1 MKFEETNAYRARAAH
16 CAHQAGLTEDSIL
29 KKFWDDLADDWL
41 ALDST
46 MLTAGSTRISPSF
59 VSQKYASRV

>member
-16 CAHQAGLTEDSIL
+16 CSHQAGLVEDEIL

-41 ALDST
+41 ALDGT
-46 MLTAGSTRISPSF
+46 MLAVETARVRPSF
-59 VSQKYASRV
+59 VSQKYGSRV

>member
-16 CAHQAGLTEDSIL
+16 CSQQAGLTEDNIL

-41 ALDST
+41 ALNST
-46 MLTAGSTRISPSF
+46 MRAVEKARIRPSF
-59 VSQKYASRV
+59 ISQKGAHRA

>member
-1 MKFEETNAYRARAAH
+1 MKFEETSAYRAHAAH
-16 CAHQAGLTEDSIL
+16 CSHQAGLAQDAIL

-46 MLTAGSTRISPSF
+46 MLAVKNARIRPSF
-59 VSQKYASRV
+59 VSQKDAHRV